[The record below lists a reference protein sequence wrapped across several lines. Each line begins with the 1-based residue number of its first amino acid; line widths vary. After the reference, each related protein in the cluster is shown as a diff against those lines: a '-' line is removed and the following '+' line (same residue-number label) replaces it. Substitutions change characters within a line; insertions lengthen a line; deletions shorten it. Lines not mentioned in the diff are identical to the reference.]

1 MSETQNNGNGNGNGK
16 AKWIAIVSGLLS
28 FVAAVIFAAYVLG
41 QRTGKV
47 LDLQE
52 WKSETVP
59 RLERMDSKGTL
70 SFESFHEEY
79 LRTQARQEAK
89 LAELE
94 KELHDTQITD
104 LRSRIETIERKDKQ
118 P

>member
-1 MSETQNNGNGNGNGK
+1 MADEKNGNGK

-28 FVAAVIFAAYVLG
+28 FVAAVIFGAYVLG

-52 WKSETVP
+52 WKNETVP

-89 LAELE
+89 VSELE
-94 KELHDTQITD
+94 KVIYDKQIED
-104 LRSRIETIERKDKQ
+104 LRQRMQNLERK

>member
-1 MSETQNNGNGNGNGK
+1 MADEQKNGK
-16 AKWIAIVSGLLS
+16 GKWVAIITSGLSFAAAIVFG
-28 FVAAVIFAAYVLG
+28 AYVIG

-47 LDLQE
+47 LELHD
-52 WKSETVP
+52 WKTETVP
-59 RLERMDSKGTL
+59 RLERMDAQGTL
-70 SFESFHEEY
+70 SFKNFHEEY

-94 KELHDTQITD
+94 KMIYDKQMED
-104 LRSRIETIERKDKQ
+104 LKSRMQTLERK

>member
-1 MSETQNNGNGNGNGK
+1 MADEVKNGK
-16 AKWIAIVSGLLS
+16 GKWIAICTSVLS
-28 FVAAVIFAAYVLG
+28 FIAAIIFGAYVLG

-47 LDLQE
+47 LDLHD
-52 WKSETVP
+52 WKTETAP
-59 RLERMDSKGTL
+59 RIERMDAVGTN
-70 SFESFHEEY
+70 SFKIFHEEY

-94 KELHDTQITD
+94 KMVYDKQVQD
-104 LRSRIETIERKDKQ
+104 LKDRLLTLERK